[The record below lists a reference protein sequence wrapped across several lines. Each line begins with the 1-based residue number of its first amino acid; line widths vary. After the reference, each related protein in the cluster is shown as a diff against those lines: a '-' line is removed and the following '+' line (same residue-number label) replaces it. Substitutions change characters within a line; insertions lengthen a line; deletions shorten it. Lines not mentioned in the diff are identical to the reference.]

1 MSEYVLT
8 NGIVYTE
15 NEMINNGYVHIKD
28 GKILDVGK
36 CPFHPSSSHNTIDII
51 DVKKRHILPGFIDIH
66 IHGGYGEDAM
76 DASELGLQHLA
87 DSLLSEGTTSFL
99 ATTLSGLF
107 KLLLNILNNKMLQML
122 PKLSEYILKVHLF
135 QNIK

>member
-1 MSEYVLT
+1 MKSDIQYEERYNKIVQSTTNNLKEKKGSIMSEYVLT

-51 DVKKRHILPGFIDIH
+51 DVKHDI
-66 IHGGYGEDAM
+66 YC
-76 DASELGLQHLA
+76 LVL
-87 DSLLSEGTTSFL
+87 
-99 ATTLSGLF
+99 
-107 KLLLNILNNKMLQML
+107 
-122 PKLSEYILKVHLF
+122 
-135 QNIK
+135 

>member
-36 CPFHPSSSHNTIDII
+36 CPFRPSSSHNTIDII
-51 DVKKRHILPGFIDIH
+51 DVKTTYTAWIYRYSHPW
-66 IHGGYGEDAM
+66 GYGEDAM
-76 DASELGLQHLA
+76 DASEQGLQHLA
-87 DSLLSEGTTSFL
+87 ESLLSEGTTSF
-99 ATTLSGLF
+99 S
-107 KLLLNILNNKMLQML
+107 NNNDTVNSQ
-122 PKLSEYILKVHLF
+122 Y
-135 QNIK
+135 

>member
-36 CPFHPSSSHNTIDII
+36 CPFHPSSSHNTISAAF
-51 DVKKRHILPGFIDIH
+51 V
-66 IHGGYGEDAM
+66 
-76 DASELGLQHLA
+76 
-87 DSLLSEGTTSFL
+87 TSCC
-99 ATTLSGLF
+99 
-107 KLLLNILNNKMLQML
+107 
-122 PKLSEYILKVHLF
+122 
-135 QNIK
+135 

>member
-36 CPFHPSSSHNTIDII
+36 CPFIRHRRII
-51 DVKKRHILPGFIDIH
+51 QLT
-66 IHGGYGEDAM
+66 
-76 DASELGLQHLA
+76 
-87 DSLLSEGTTSFL
+87 LL
-99 ATTLSGLF
+99 
-107 KLLLNILNNKMLQML
+107 M
-122 PKLSEYILKVHLF
+122 
-135 QNIK
+135 